1 MGSNDCVAV
10 AQMRSLTVLD
20 PTRTAAMVAN
30 ARSSATKATFAMMID
45 TLVIVIDIVVVFVL
59 WSKPALYSEKI
70 ENERTPSNSS
80 RVRLRSH
87 LSDTYI

>member
-1 MGSNDCVAV
+1 
-10 AQMRSLTVLD
+10 
-20 PTRTAAMVAN
+20 
-30 ARSSATKATFAMMID
+30 MMID

-59 WSKPALYSEKI
+59 WSKPALYSKKI

>member
-1 MGSNDCVAV
+1 
-10 AQMRSLTVLD
+10 
-20 PTRTAAMVAN
+20 
-30 ARSSATKATFAMMID
+30 MMID